1 MNFNS
6 ARLTLRARS
15 ERDMAVRAFFILG
28 GRCRGNCRGVQF
40 LSPQPVQAVAV
51 RPPSPPTR
59 AARSQASGWGRL
71 ILSAARL
78 GNTPIRNGWDSPI
91 GLSRCRSSSRG
102 EEKVPNQ
109 HPSRQGII
117 TGREFLAMVAS
128 SINVH
133 GVGPR
138 ET

>member
-1 MNFNS
+1 MN
-6 ARLTLRARS
+6 A
-15 ERDMAVRAFFILG
+15 I
-28 GRCRGNCRGVQF
+28 
-40 LSPQPVQAVAV
+40 QAVVV
-51 RPPSPPTR
+51 RPPLPPTR
-59 AARSQASGWGRL
+59 AARSQASTWGRL

-91 GLSRCRSSSRG
+91 IIGLSRCRSSSRG
-102 EEKVPNQ
+102 EEKAPNQ

-138 ET
+138 ETKT